1 MGDVKTLVK
10 SVTRCNKRETL
21 QSRSIER
28 KFKRQIGR
36 CQANYTKMGYIV
48 ETTSKEIKEEQA
60 EIMRARMD
68 EEQRIKEEEERR
80 IEAKRQEVMRLR
92 AKVEW

>member
-1 MGDVKTLVK
+1 
-10 SVTRCNKRETL
+10 
-21 QSRSIER
+21 
-28 KFKRQIGR
+28 
-36 CQANYTKMGYIV
+36 MGYMV

-68 EEQRIKEEEERR
+68 EEQKIKEDEERR